1 MKEFLRIVWAVLLYL
16 WQLPQNLIG
25 LVYLAFCFDRVKI
38 TKQGGA
44 VFYATKH
51 VRGGMTMGRYFY
63 LSQEHSPRTRIR
75 SRVRPCQTIETVGM
89 AVAARIRHSERP
101 ALPFLSRG

>member
-1 MKEFLRIVWAVLLYL
+1 MGGVALPMAAPAEPNRPCVLGILLRPREDHQA
-16 WQLPQNLIG
+16 
-25 LVYLAFCFDRVKI
+25 R
-38 TKQGGA
+38 
-44 VFYATKH
+44 
-51 VRGGMTMGRYFY
+51 RGGVLRNEARPGRNDDGTLCFY